1 MLELQRQKAQLEE
14 ERKVLSCIFYPVFPD
29 ATVFA
34 ETGVAA
40 VTTADAATGTAEISA
55 AAAATTT
62 SSQTASQKNR
72 SFFHLFPHTFLQF
85 FITFCLAN
93 F

>member
-1 MLELQRQKAQLEE
+1 LY
-14 ERKVLSCIFYPVFPD
+14 FYPVFPD

-72 SFFHLFPHTFLQF
+72 SFFHLFPHPFLQF